1 MTFRLGRFE
10 VHEVSDGT
18 ILLDGGA
25 MFGVVPRPLW
35 EKRYHPDDRNRITCA
50 LRCLLLKDGAR
61 TILIDD
67 GAGARWDGK
76 HKDMYGLVSTG
87 GVDAALQKAGVDR
100 SQVTDV
106 VLTHLHFDHAGGTTR
121 QEKGELALSFP
132 NATYHLQRRH
142 WRWAHHPTDKD
153 AGSFRPEDFA
163 PLEKSG
169 RLHLLEGNTELYP
182 GVHLVVSEGH
192 TVGLQ
197 LVRLESEEKTLF
209 YCSDL
214 VPTTAHLRPS
224 WVAAYDL
231 YPLTTIEEKKQLLA
245 QALEEE
251 WILFLEHDPEV
262 AACTVKDDGDGHLV
276 VKEVVSLG

>member
-1 MTFRLGRFE
+1 MALRLGRFE
-10 VHEVSDGT
+10 VHEVSDGN

-35 EKRYHPDDRNRITCA
+35 EKRFPPDDRNRITCA
-50 LRCLLLKDGAR
+50 LRCLLIKDGPR

-67 GAGARWDGK
+67 GAGPRWDGK

-87 GVDAALQKAGVDR
+87 GVDAALAKAGVDR
-100 SQVTDV
+100 FAVTDV

-121 QEKGELALSFP
+121 SEKGELALSFP

-197 LVRLESEEKTLF
+197 LVRLEAEDKTLF

-214 VPTTAHLRPS
+214 VPTTAHLRPA

-251 WILFLEHDPEV
+251 WILFLEHDPHV